1 MAVGAKRCHDLG
13 HSGWFQMIPF
23 YSFVML
29 FGAGD
34 SDGNEYGERGD
45 GISKKSL
52 KLLGK
57 IVGGIFGISLF
68 FIFIANR
75 GNSGVIDDRYNYV
88 DTDTCAVDTCA
99 ADSCAVY

>member
-1 MAVGAKRCHDLG
+1 
-13 HSGWFQMIPF
+13 MIPF
-23 YSFVML
+23 YGFVML

-34 SDGNEYGERGD
+34 RDGNEYGERRD

-75 GNSGVIDDRYNYV
+75 GNSGVRDDTYDYQYDATA
-88 DTDTCAVDTCA
+88 DTTAVDTT
-99 ADSCAVY
+99 AVY